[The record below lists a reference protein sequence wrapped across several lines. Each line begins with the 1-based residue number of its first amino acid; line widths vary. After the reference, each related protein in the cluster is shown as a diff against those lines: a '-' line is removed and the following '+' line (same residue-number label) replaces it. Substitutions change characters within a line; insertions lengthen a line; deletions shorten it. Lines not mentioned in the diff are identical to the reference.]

1 MWKFYIVTGR
11 LSRKHAFVRRWSH
24 AWTGPR
30 PAAAGIGDA
39 RGTRSPR
46 FANSLRLGNSPCGAR
61 AAGPRR
67 AGGGVRVAAEA
78 AYFLKFTSDV
88 DLAPLGPAV

>member
-30 PAAAGIGDA
+30 PAAAGI
-39 RGTRSPR
+39 RGMPAGRVPR
-46 FANSLRLGNSPCGAR
+46 ALPIHFASETVRAVRGPRGRAAR
-61 AAGPRR
+61 AEGCGWLRR
-67 AGGGVRVAAEA
+67 RRISSSYV
-78 AYFLKFTSDV
+78 
-88 DLAPLGPAV
+88 